1 MQTFSN
7 NTSWCKNSIPCF
19 LPASKD
25 EALFVVTNDHEFSIC
40 FNVPAS
46 DWGGSSSTS
55 LCIGTA
61 ECMSLEDAYRR
72 PRCLKNYSQFHW
84 SIRDPGIQG
93 HLATPCSYPWDI
105 TLKLMPGLQKYNY
118 LNFGLQ
124 CPFQFSINISISK
137 SFLYQTEMKSIKCY
151 RLCATQENHTLVP
164 TVKLFET

>member
-25 EALFVVTNDHEFSIC
+25 EALFVVTNDHEFSMC

-46 DWGGSSSTS
+46 DWRGSSATT

-61 ECMSLEDAYRR
+61 ECMSLTHTGGLDVSKTTVNFTGA
-72 PRCLKNYSQFHW
+72 S
-84 SIRDPGIQG
+84 GIQG